1 MPRGHLSTPSL
12 AFAIG
17 QSLFCLSGP
26 VACMSGP
33 VALLLFRNPGLV
45 LGQRCWCVTSHSPPL
60 LRQTGFTPLH
70 IAAHYENL
78 NVAQLLLN
86 RGASVNF
93 TPQVTAPES
102 LHTVQ
107 SLGCPHL
114 SHTLSLAPW
123 NLPVSQ
129 KRLGGGDRAPVTA
142 RNN

>member
-1 MPRGHLSTPSL
+1 MWKYLAKRASLHLFLSFCHWPEPVL
-12 AFAIG
+12 FV
-17 QSLFCLSGP
+17 FCLSGP
-26 VACMSGP
+26 VA
-33 VALLLFRNPGLV
+33 LLLCRNPGLV
-45 LGQRCWCVTSHSPPL
+45 LGQRCWYVTSHSPPL

-114 SHTLSLAPW
+114 SHTHSLAPW
-123 NLPVSQ
+123 NLLVSQ
-129 KRLGGGDRAPVTA
+129 KCLGGQSPRDY
-142 RNN
+142 